1 MNVLNM
7 RLNWRGSD
15 SSPPHSGQRSSPSAL
30 RPSASPAAAV
40 SCASVATSR
49 TLEPAPE
56 RAPKVRIRTPS
67 WRAVTLGKFPLI
79 PHLYEGEA
87 ADGCCTLDP
96 GRSNG
101 HRRPETH

>member
-1 MNVLNM
+1 MSDDWNTKPR
-7 RLNWRGSD
+7 RLQSATIL
-15 SSPPHSGQRSSPSAL
+15 SIVTRSV
-30 RPSASPAAAV
+30 SPAAAV

-56 RAPKVRIRTPS
+56 RPPKVRIRTPS

-101 HRRPETH
+101 HRRFETHQPRRRV